1 MGLQFCYFLTKRQK
15 LKKRRS
21 DKNYFCSILFIF
33 VNFVIKFVIAKI
45 FSAAIV
51 GLDAEIV
58 EVEAAVTSGLTN
70 TVIVGLPDTAVQESK
85 ERVKNAI
92 KHADCEYPVTRVSV
106 NLAPADLPKLGT
118 HFDLPIALAI
128 ILASEQLSFPVKHRL
143 FLGELSL
150 DGRLRSV
157 PGVLAVALKA
167 SNYGIKELYV
177 PVKNAKEAS
186 LIQGLKVFPVQS
198 LKQIVEHLAGLKPI
212 TPSLNINPETL
223 LKNAPVLLDMKDI
236 AGQELAKRALEIAA
250 AGGHNV
256 LLSGPPGS
264 GKTLLARA
272 MAGILPDL
280 NVDEVLE
287 LTKIYSIAGTLSGS
301 FISSRPVRS
310 PHHTTSNVAL
320 VGGGAIP
327 RPGEIT
333 LSHRGVLFLDEF
345 PEFARNV
352 LEALRQPLED
362 GVVTVARASGSFTFP
377 AKFTLIAAQNPCP
390 CGFYGDQSKKCQCS
404 FSQILKYQKRV
415 SGPLLDRI
423 DLHVEVPRL
432 PYEKMVAVTETESSA
447 VIKQRVQKARA
458 VQQARFRQSKTNSEM
473 NLLEIKQ
480 YCRLGEAEEEL
491 IKQAMRRFN
500 FSGRSLHRILKVART
515 IADLAGEDSINHI
528 HLGEAIQYRPK
539 QE

>member
-1 MGLQFCYFLTKRQK
+1 MIYW
-15 LKKRRS
+15 
-21 DKNYFCSILFIF
+21 
-33 VNFVIKFVIAKI
+33 VIAQI
-45 FSAAIV
+45 LSATIV
-51 GLDAEIV
+51 GLDAEII
-58 EVEAAVTSGLTN
+58 EVEAGVTSGLTN

-85 ERVKNAI
+85 ERVKNAV
-92 KHADCEYPVTRVSV
+92 KNSGCEYPVTRVSV

-128 ILASEQLSFPVKHRL
+128 VLASEQMDFGTHQRM

-150 DGRLRSV
+150 DGKLRAV
-157 PGVLAVALKA
+157 PGVLAVAIKA
-167 SNYGIKELYV
+167 LELGIKELYL
-177 PVKNAKEAS
+177 PLENAREAALVS
-186 LIQGLKVFPVQS
+186 GIKIFPARD
-198 LKQIVEHLAGLKPI
+198 LKQILEHLVGVKLIAAK
-212 TPSLNINPETL
+212 TPTDPKEI
-223 LKNAPVLLDMKDI
+223 LKNIVTALDMKDV

-280 NVDEVLE
+280 SLDEVLE
-287 LTKIYSIAGTLSGS
+287 LTKIYSIAGRLKEN

-320 VGGGAIP
+320 VGGGAVP

-333 LSHRGVLFLDEF
+333 LSHRGILFMDEF
-345 PEFARNV
+345 PEFPRNV

-362 GVVTVARASGSFTFP
+362 GIVTVARASGSFTFP
-377 AKFTLIAAQNPCP
+377 AKFTLVAAQNPCP
-390 CGFYGDQSKKCQCS
+390 CGFYGDGSKKCQCAQH
-404 FSQILKYQKRV
+404 QIFKYQKKV

-432 PYEKMVAVTETESSA
+432 AYEKMSEETNTENSGS
-447 VIKQRVQKARA
+447 IKQRVEKAREI
-458 VQQARFRQSKTNSEM
+458 QSRRFGKSKTNSEM
-473 NLLEIKQ
+473 NLLELKEHCRLDQEGENSIRQAMKQ
-480 YCRLGEAEEEL
+480 Y
-491 IKQAMRRFN
+491 N

-515 IADLAGEDSINHI
+515 IADLAGYDNITRQN
-528 HLGEAIQYRPK
+528 LGEAMLYRPK
-539 QE
+539 SE